1 MTFIS
6 DKTQESGTSAMV
18 YISSDGRVLQ
28 AKPWGLHSITDF
40 FWGII
45 AFLQLFFRSLIDPNA
60 NSKGDNYSTQYR
72 NTGGRGG
79 PPGGGPRKRMGGFGG
94 GQGAASAPPPAAGG
108 G

>member
-6 DKTQESGTSAMV
+6 DKTQESGVSAMV